1 MSFIV
6 LGYGHI
12 TPKTHLGQGI
22 TLLVCV
28 IGIPIT
34 MLALKTSGELL
45 AACFRF
51 LVVKTETVVLKREEP
66 KHVKK
71 KTFSVACTLMVV
83 LIIFSSLSSTYF
95 EHWSFMEG
103 VYAWFIT
110 FTTIGFGDYV
120 QFESHAR
127 KVAIGESSKSGLLLH
142 GIVFALPYVV
152 GLSLMSCILNCLVD
166 SIDHIRNF
174 HDRCMNCFLGFIWL
188 IRRALCCKSLR
199 YDMTEE
205 PCQEQNELSSV

>member
-51 LVVKTETVVLKREEP
+51 LVVKTENVVLKREEP

-83 LIIFSSLSSTYF
+83 LIIFSSLSSTFF
-95 EHWSFMEG
+95 EGWSFMEG

-127 KVAIGESSKSGLLLH
+127 KVAQGESSKTGLLLH
-142 GIVFALPYVV
+142 GIVFAVPYMV

-166 SIDHIRNF
+166 SVDHICNF
-174 HDRCMNCFLGFIWL
+174 RDRCMNCSLGFIWL

-199 YDMTEE
+199 YDMKEE